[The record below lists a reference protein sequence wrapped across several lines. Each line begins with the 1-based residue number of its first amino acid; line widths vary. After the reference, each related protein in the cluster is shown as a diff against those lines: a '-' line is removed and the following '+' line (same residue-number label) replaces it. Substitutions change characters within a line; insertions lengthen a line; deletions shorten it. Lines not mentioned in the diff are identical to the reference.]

1 VWIQADSRHES
12 RELKELTAP
21 ENKVAFETIIS
32 FKYLFLQNLKL
43 LLQYIM
49 VKDLFERIQN
59 NKGPLGKWASQ
70 AEGYFVFPKLE
81 GELGP
86 RMQFHGKDILNWSL
100 NDYLGLANHP
110 EVRKADAEAAIQ
122 YGAAYPM
129 GARMMS
135 GHTKYHEQLEEEL
148 AAFVMKESAYLLN
161 FGYQGM
167 VSIIDALVTRNDV
180 IVYDVDAHA
189 CIIDGVRLHSGK
201 RFTYKHNDIESMEKN
216 LQRATKLATENG
228 GGILFITEGVFGMRG
243 QQGKLKE
250 IVEMKKKYNFRLLV
264 DDAHGFGTLG
274 KTGAGAGEEQG
285 VQDDIDVYFST
296 FAKSMAN
303 IGAFVA
309 ADKEIIDY
317 LKYNLRSQMFA
328 KALPMIQ
335 TIGSLKRLELLRD
348 HPELKDKLW
357 ENVNALQNGLRSK
370 GFDIGDTN
378 TCVTPVYLQGSVP
391 EAMVMVNDL
400 RENYGIFLSIVIYPV
415 IPKGLILLR
424 VIPTASHTLSD
435 VEETL
440 TAFEAIREKLENG
453 TYKEIASRTT
463 VDLDA

>member
-1 VWIQADSRHES
+1 
-12 RELKELTAP
+12 
-21 ENKVAFETIIS
+21 
-32 FKYLFLQNLKL
+32 
-43 LLQYIM
+43 M

-86 RMQFHGKDILNWSL
+86 RMKFHGKDILNWSI

-110 EVRKADAEAAIQ
+110 EVRKADADAALE

-135 GHTKYHEQLEEEL
+135 GHTSYHEQLENEL
-148 AAFVMKESAYLLN
+148 AAFVKKESAYLLN
-161 FGYQGM
+161 FGYQGIM
-167 VSIIDALVTRNDV
+167 SCIDALVTKNDI

-189 CIIDGVRLHSGK
+189 CIIDGVRLHMGK
-201 RFTYKHNDIESMEKN
+201 RFTYKHNDLESMEKN
-216 LQRATKLATENG
+216 LQRATKMATETG

-243 QQGKLKE
+243 QQGKLTE
-250 IVEMKKKYNFRLLV
+250 IVAMKQKYNFRLLV

-285 VQDDIDVYFST
+285 CQDDIDVYFST
-296 FAKSMAN
+296 FAKSMAS
-303 IGAFVA
+303 IGAFLA
-309 ADKEIIDY
+309 ADKDIIDY

-335 TIGSLKRLELLRD
+335 TKGALKRLQLLRD
-348 HPELKDKLW
+348 NPGLKDKLW
-357 ENVNALQNGLRSK
+357 VNVHALQSGLREK
-370 GFDIGDTN
+370 GFNIGDTN
-378 TCVTPVYLQGSVP
+378 TCVTPVYLEGSIP
-391 EAMVMVNDL
+391 EAMIMVNDL
-400 RENYGIFLSIVIYPV
+400 RENYNIFLSIVVYPV
-415 IPKGLILLR
+415 IPKGIILLR
-424 VIPTASHTLSD
+424 MIPTASHTLAD
-435 VEETL
+435 IDETL
-440 TAFEAIREKLENG
+440 TAFEAIREKLLGG
-453 TYKEIASRTT
+453 TYKEIAARTK